1 MSPEAVVRLAG
12 VYRSVED
19 IDLYIGGV
27 AEKPIDGGLVGQTFQ
42 VSIGVIISYVSV
54 GGVCLVLQLKAYVD
68 AF

>member
-42 VSIGVIISYVSV
+42 VSIGVTLFDIL
-54 GGVCLVLQLKAYVD
+54 LVRLLW
-68 AF
+68 FHN